1 MKILAVILVLV
12 GLVWIFQGLGLL
24 GGSFMTG
31 EREWLYI
38 GVVVAIAGLVLF
50 AWSLRRRPAG

>member
-1 MKILAVILVLV
+1 MKIFAVILVLV
-12 GLVWIFQGLGLL
+12 GLLWIFQGLGLV

-38 GVVVAIAGLVLF
+38 GLVVAIAGAALF
-50 AWSLRRRPAG
+50 AWTLRRRPVD